1 MLFDFIVNLWFIYSI
16 LKFLRISVIFH
27 KYKLLQMKI
36 KYQLELLVVDNK
48 TNKFTKPCNWT
59 TKQIS
64 NKSRTLWLWFLHFI
78 FSLSCQHKQEYSTS
92 INWLIKSFFRLQNC
106 MIFYYFSVQA
116 QLKCSEISYHVRWWI
131 HEPSIMP
138 NDI

>member
-1 MLFDFIVNLWFIYSI
+1 
-16 LKFLRISVIFH
+16 
-27 KYKLLQMKI
+27 MKI

-106 MIFYYFSVQA
+106 MIFCSFILSSTVNVVKFHTTLDDGSMSHQSCQMIYKWSKNVVAHADGAVFRSYFT
-116 QLKCSEISYHVRWWI
+116 ISLCW
-131 HEPSIMP
+131 
-138 NDI
+138 